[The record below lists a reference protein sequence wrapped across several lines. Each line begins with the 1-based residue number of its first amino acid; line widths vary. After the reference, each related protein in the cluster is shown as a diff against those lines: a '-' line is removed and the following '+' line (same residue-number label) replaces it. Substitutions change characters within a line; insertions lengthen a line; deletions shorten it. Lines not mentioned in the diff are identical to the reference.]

1 MVFIFSDRA
10 ESLESIKWVLLGPL
24 IFCVNWL
31 FLRLFIVETRFQVGL
46 GVVSGLPVGGEGQLD
61 LLGARLQLLFLVI
74 FEEVNH
80 LLVLL
85 RVVLL

>member
-1 MVFIFSDRA
+1 LVFIFSDRA
-10 ESLESIKWVLLGPL
+10 ESLESIKWVLLGPF

-46 GVVSGLPVGGEGQLD
+46 GVVCGLPVGREGQLD

-74 FEEVNH
+74 FEEVDH

>member
-1 MVFIFSDRA
+1 LVFIFSDRA

-31 FLRLFIVETRFQVGL
+31 FLLLFVVETRFQVGL
-46 GVVSGLPVGGEGQLD
+46 GVICGLPVGGERQLD

-74 FEEVNH
+74 FEEVDH